1 MNETNRN
8 LLGEVLEDRIEKLK
22 TMALGSSE
30 EEELS
35 NLVVK
40 LGKMDNESTK
50 IDDDFNKEVARRE
63 HEIELKRMD
72 ISIKEKQL
80 ENEMSIKARELD
92 IRRSELA
99 QRDRELDLKR
109 RQIELDERKQCYE
122 ENKALEEAS
131 ETKVDR
137 IINGI
142 IKGGEVIL
150 PLGAYVIVFILSANL
165 DKTGHMI
172 TNPVGK
178 FIAGKVKPGRKC

>member
-8 LLGEVLEDRIEKLK
+8 LLGEVLEDRIDKLK
-22 TMALGSSE
+22 TVTLGSSE

-35 NLVVK
+35 NLIVK
-40 LGKMDNESTK
+40 LGKIDNESTK

-63 HEIELKRMD
+63 HEIKLKSMD
-72 ISIKEKQL
+72 ISIKKKQL
-80 ENEMSIKARELD
+80 EHDMDIKTRELD
-92 IRRSELA
+92 IRKCELE

-109 RQIELDERKQCYE
+109 RQIELDERKQGHE
-122 ENKALEEAS
+122 ERKTKKEES
-131 ETKVDR
+131 DSKVDR
-137 IINGI
+137 IINGFM
-142 IKGGEVIL
+142 KGGEILL
-150 PLGAYVIVFILSANL
+150 PLGAYVVVFILSANL